1 MDLEQSGI
9 AKNQL
14 HNICDNSVPDASP
27 HSGSQEEK
35 WLMYFEHAGY
45 DLLVEM
51 LAQRLDDATLDEVM
65 RGLDR
70 YYEAQIR
77 HDRQHAL
84 AEIG

>member
-1 MDLEQSGI
+1 MDLDQSGI
-9 AKNQL
+9 AINKL
-14 HNICDNSVPDASP
+14 HNICDNSCPAAP
-27 HSGSQEEK
+27 PIGGSQEEK
-35 WLMYFEHAGY
+35 WRMYFEHAGY

-77 HDRQHAL
+77 HDRQQAL
-84 AEIG
+84 AKIG